1 MPSALMLTLPLACLV
16 TLAIAEADPDPLT
29 LILAS
34 PPSSWSPPSA
44 WSAPGGRYYPDQQ
57 PSGLALLNPQSG
69 ASVQQQRNFANMPR
83 INPQL
88 ARIQQQQSQFFIK
101 PAETLTPNLVLGLPG
116 NYYNEDSVLVQRG
129 MVQPSRAA
137 TSNVGV
143 GFVTQSNNRQLPSVF
158 SPYPV
163 RGINNNNMMNRV
175 VSNSIRNGQR
185 QIGNN
190 RNSMNDRFIHNNRNP
205 QKDYNSNNIRDNNIN
220 RLSKYNCSSDGIF
233 PDISSDCQ
241 KYYVCQG
248 SQV

>member
-16 TLAIAEADPDPLT
+16 TLARAEADPDPLT

-34 PPSSWSPPSA
+34 PPSSWSG
-44 WSAPGGRYYPDQQ
+44 PGGHYYPDQQ

-69 ASVQQQRNFANMPR
+69 GVQQQRNLANLPR
-83 INPQL
+83 INPQP
-88 ARIQQQQSQFFIK
+88 ARIQQQSQFFLK

-116 NYYNEDSVLVQRG
+116 NGNYYNGGSVLVQRG
-129 MVQPSRAA
+129 LAQPSRAA
-137 TSNVGV
+137 ASNVGV
-143 GFVTQSNNRQLPSVF
+143 RFSTQSNNQRLPSVF
-158 SPYPV
+158 SPLPV
-163 RGINNNNMMNRV
+163 RGINNNNMMNRG

-185 QIGNN
+185 FSGNN
-190 RNSMNDRFIHNNRNP
+190 RNSMNDRFIHRNRNP
-205 QKDYNSNNIRDNNIN
+205 QRDYNSNNIRDSNIN